1 MPGKV
6 NPVIPEVV
14 NQVAFAMIGYDI
26 TVTMAA
32 EAGQLQLNAFEPI
45 MCRAL
50 MMGITQLRQACYV
63 LADLCIKDIT
73 ANVPKLR
80 ADVERSIGL
89 VTALSPTL
97 GYENATAVAQKAQ
110 AEDKTVRQVVQ
121 ELALMSEAEFEA
133 ILGDVD
139 KLVRPNG

>member
-1 MPGKV
+1 
-6 NPVIPEVV
+6 
-14 NQVAFAMIGYDI
+14 
-26 TVTMAA
+26 
-32 EAGQLQLNAFEPI
+32 
-45 MCRAL
+45 
-50 MMGITQLRQACYV
+50 V
-63 LADLCIKDIT
+63 LADLCVKDIT

-80 ADVERSIGL
+80 RDVERSIGL
-89 VTALSPTL
+89 VTALSPML